1 MIGRRGKERS
11 VIRLKSV
18 NNDISISRLIVK
30 CLCIYCS
37 IIYSKKSVASLKN
50 NDVIG
55 CFFVNGLYI
64 YQDDKYFLDEGSES
78 MDKNSCTF

>member
-1 MIGRRGKERS
+1 MIFLLVGWLS
-11 VIRLKSV
+11 NACVF
-18 NNDISISRLIVK
+18 IVV
-30 CLCIYCS
+30 LFIV
-37 IIYSKKSVASLKN
+37 KKSVASLKN

-78 MDKNSCTF
+78 MDKNSCTFWAAL